1 MTHRILAFL
10 LFFHVLGLMIAFA
23 RRHEAPV
30 VVRAAR
36 IAFGF
41 VLLQILVAGAMIGM
55 HMPPELRS
63 LHQAVGVGIWLSLFT
78 LAYLA
83 RLAARAPDER
93 TALVAEASPLGARP
107 KRAGVGKGEVPV
119 VASRGVQP

>member
-1 MTHRILAFL
+1 
-10 LFFHVLGLMIAFA
+10 MIAFA
-23 RRHEAPV
+23 RRHEAPI

-41 VLLQILVAGAMIGM
+41 VFLQILVAGAMIGL

-83 RLAARAPDER
+83 RIASREPHERMAPIAD
-93 TALVAEASPLGARP
+93 ASPGSGRP
-107 KRAGVGKGEVPV
+107 RRAGVGKGEVPV

>member
-10 LFFHVLGLMIAFA
+10 VFFHVLGLLIAFT
-23 RRHEAPV
+23 RRREAPIV
-30 VVRAAR
+30 LRTVRV
-36 IAFGF
+36 AFGLI
-41 VLLQILVAGAMIGM
+41 LLQILVAGAMIGM

-83 RLAARAPDER
+83 RFAARQGDDE
-93 TALVAEASPLGARP
+93 LVPASGPSLVGRATIPAVASNHGARP
-107 KRAGVGKGEVPV
+107 
-119 VASRGVQP
+119 